1 MPSGGE
7 TLAGFSAMVLH
18 SLRLLRKS
26 PLYTGVAVASLALGL
41 GANTAIFS
49 LLDQVLFR
57 PLPVKNPHDLVVLKS
72 PDTISGF
79 YSGDSSIRLFSYP
92 MYKDMRDR
100 NQAFDGLIARYPV
113 GANFAYQAP
122 AEDVA
127 AELVTGNFFD
137 VLGVV
142 PARGRLLTQQDDVT
156 RGAHPVAV
164 LSYGF
169 WTRRF
174 GGNPAIVGQTVRVN
188 STPMTVIGITPRE
201 FYGVDISRAPD
212 VYVPL
217 MMKTQMTP
225 TWDRLDDRNA
235 HWLSI
240 LGRVRHGLSQT
251 QAAAAIQVTYKPLIE
266 AELASVRGD
275 ISPARRER
283 DRNGKLILL
292 PGYNGVPTFREQASG
307 TLLVL
312 MGMVGLVL
320 LVACANVANLTAARG
335 FGRQREIAVRL
346 ALGARRSHLVRELLT
361 ESVMLSIFG
370 AAGGLVLAD
379 WTAALITAQIPG
391 DPGGLTRGVDARMFV
406 FAFGLSIL
414 TGVVFGLLPALQATR
429 PDVQGVLKD
438 QAANILGGSGHLRS
452 RRILVIAQVALS
464 LLLLV
469 GSGLFSRSLR
479 NLQRID
485 PGFRIDHL
493 ALFTMDASRL
503 GYGQPRVLQLYDTI
517 QQRLKEMPGVE
528 AAALGSVMPLNG
540 DQNISSVNVQGHPAG
555 PDEDTASRRE
565 EVSPEFFAS
574 MRIPLLR
581 GRDFTAQD
589 RQGAAKVAVVNETF
603 VRNFFAGGDPIG
615 KRFSFGQAAPDIEI
629 IGVAKDA
636 KYDNLHNENVRQV
649 YIPYA
654 QAERLSTMTA
664 RVQTAL
670 PPETIMP
677 ALRREM
683 AQIDPD
689 LSLSNLISMEGQVR
703 ASLFEERMV
712 AILCA
717 AFSALATILASV
729 GLYGAV
735 AFSVARRTHEIGIR
749 MALGAERKRILRMV
763 LKEVAWMCV
772 IGVGVGLPAA
782 VALAR
787 LIQSNLYGVRPM
799 DPVTLAGSVGLMLF
813 VSLAA
818 GFLPARRA
826 ATVDPMEALHYQ

>member
-1 MPSGGE
+1 MVFHGK
-7 TLAGFSAMVLH
+7 TLAPSSAMVLH

-49 LLDQVLFR
+49 LLDQILFR
-57 PLPVKNPHDLVVLKS
+57 PLPVRNPHELVVLKS
-72 PDTISGF
+72 PDSISGF
-79 YSGDSSIRLFSYP
+79 YQGDSSVRLFSYP
-92 MYKDMRDR
+92 MYQDMRDR
-100 NQAFDGLIARYPV
+100 NRAFDGLIARFPLS
-113 GANFAYQAP
+113 ANLAYQAP
-122 AEDVA
+122 AEEVA
-127 AELVTGNFFD
+127 AELVSGNFFEA
-137 VLGVV
+137 LGVP
-142 PARGRLLTQQDDVT
+142 PARGRLFTQQDDRT
-156 RGAHPVAV
+156 KGAHPVAV

-188 STPMTVIGITPRE
+188 STAMTVIGVAPE
-201 FYGVDISRAPD
+201 KFYGVDISRAPD

-217 MMKTQMTP
+217 MMKAQMTP
-225 TWDRLDDRNA
+225 TWDRLEDRNA
-235 HWLSI
+235 HWLSLI
-240 LGRVRHGLSQT
+240 GRVRHGLSPT
-251 QAAAAIQVTYKPLIE
+251 QAAAAIQATYKPLVE
-266 AELASVRGD
+266 AELASLRVE
-275 ISPARRER
+275 ITAARRER
-283 DRNGKLILL
+283 YLNGKLTLL
-292 PGYNGVPTFREQASG
+292 PGFNGVPTFREQASG

-312 MGMVGLVL
+312 MCMVGLVL

-335 FGRQREIAVRL
+335 FGRQREVAVRL
-346 ALGARRSHLVRELLT
+346 ALGARRSHLVRQFLM

-370 AAGGLVLAD
+370 AAAGLFLAD
-379 WTAALITAQIPG
+379 WTASLITSHLPG

-414 TGVVFGLLPALQATR
+414 TGVAFGLLPALQATR

-485 PGFRIDHL
+485 PGFRTDHL
-493 ALFTMDASRL
+493 VLFTMDASRI
-503 GYGQPRVLQLYDTI
+503 GYGQARVLQLYDTI
-517 QQRLKEMPGVE
+517 RQRLKKLPGV
-528 AAALGSVMPLNG
+528 ASAALGDVVPLNG
-540 DQNISSVNVQGHPAG
+540 DQNISSVKVEGHQAG
-555 PDEDTASRRE
+555 PDEDTSSRRE
-565 EVSPEFFAS
+565 EVSPEFFAT

-581 GRDFTAQD
+581 GRDFTPQD

-603 VRNFFAGGDPIG
+603 VRNFFAGGEAIG
-615 KRFSFGQAAPDIEI
+615 KRFAFGRAAADIEI
-629 IGVAKDA
+629 VGVAKDA
-636 KYDNLHNENVRQV
+636 KYDNLHNENLRQV
-649 YIPYA
+649 YIPYG
-654 QAERLSTMTA
+654 QAERLNTMTA
-664 RVQTAL
+664 HIQTTLSPEAL
-670 PPETIMP
+670 MP
-677 ALRREM
+677 VLRREM

-703 ASLFEERMV
+703 ASLFVERLV

-749 MALGAERKRILRMV
+749 MALGAERRRILRMV
-763 LKEVAWMCV
+763 LKEVAWMWL

-782 VALAR
+782 VGLAR
-787 LIQSNLYGVRPM
+787 LIQSNLYGVGPT
-799 DPVTLAGSVGLMLF
+799 DPVTLAGSVALMLGM
-813 VSLAA
+813 SLAA
-818 GFLPARRA
+818 GFLPALRA